1 MRYSQEFKDNV
12 VARLLSKELSISEA
26 VERYSIGKSTIS
38 YWLKI
43 AREQAVCGTLP
54 NKGNPKLM
62 TSLKL
67 PKGVT
72 YLQAHTAVVARE
84 IMSETAFGQ
93 FCRKHGYLASTVDA
107 WAEWFNNH
115 PDAVDKKL
123 HDAQMS
129 AMSELKKENAR
140 KDREIARKDKALADA
155 ATMLMLSKKAEAIW
169 GVKESLLVPMIARKS
184 FRWSNSVN
192 RKNCRRSNPA
202 RQSAL
207 PHGRCRTG
215 GAATLRARGKS
226 LRTCVSRS

>member
-1 MRYSQEFKDNV
+1 MEWQNMRYSQELKDNV

-26 VERYSIGKSTIS
+26 VEQYSIGKSTIS

-43 AREQAVCGTLP
+43 AREQAVCGMLP
-54 NKGNPKLM
+54 NKGNLKPM

-129 AMSELKKENAR
+129 AMAELKKENAR
-140 KDREIARKDKALADA
+140 KGREIARKDKALADA

-169 GVKESLLVPMIARKS
+169 GGEKES
-184 FRWSNSVN
+184 
-192 RKNCRRSNPA
+192 
-202 RQSAL
+202 
-207 PHGRCRTG
+207 
-215 GAATLRARGKS
+215 
-226 LRTCVSRS
+226 